1 MYEEIRKSA
10 RAALLELLDIAALTP
25 GQQVVIG
32 CSSSEIMGQKIGKGS
47 TPEAAKAVVDEI
59 LPILKARGLCLEAQC
74 CEHLNRALIMERADA
89 ERFGYE
95 IVCVRPRPKAGGSFA
110 TAVYEA
116 MDDPVAVE
124 FVKADAG
131 LDIGNTM
138 IGMHLKHVAVPLRL
152 SVKTIGEALVNAGR
166 TRPKLIGGSRAEYP
180 DGYRAIQQKSEKA
193 HPPAMAGDALF
204 YSCAGNYAPLCIRTV
219 STSVRT
225 TKTRPNHFVALA
237 SLASSVLALP
247 LERNVSAPPAMAPDR
262 PALLPDCISTITVTA
277 RPEISWIIVR
287 ISSKVVMVF
296 ILS

>member
-10 RAALLELLDIAALTP
+10 RAALLELLDVAALKP

-152 SVKTIGEALVNAGR
+152 SVKTIG
-166 TRPKLIGGSRAEYP
+166 
-180 DGYRAIQQKSEKA
+180 
-193 HPPAMAGDALF
+193 DALF

-262 PALLPDCISTITVTA
+262 PALLPDCSSTITVTA

>member
-10 RAALLELLDIAALTP
+10 RAALLELLDVAALTP

-59 LPILKARGLCLEAQC
+59 
-74 CEHLNRALIMERADA
+74 HLNRALIMERADA

-152 SVKTIGEALVNAGR
+152 SVKTIGEAPVNAAR

-180 DGYRAIQQKSEKA
+180 D
-193 HPPAMAGDALF
+193 
-204 YSCAGNYAPLCIRTV
+204 
-219 STSVRT
+219 
-225 TKTRPNHFVALA
+225 
-237 SLASSVLALP
+237 
-247 LERNVSAPPAMAPDR
+247 
-262 PALLPDCISTITVTA
+262 
-277 RPEISWIIVR
+277 
-287 ISSKVVMVF
+287 
-296 ILS
+296 